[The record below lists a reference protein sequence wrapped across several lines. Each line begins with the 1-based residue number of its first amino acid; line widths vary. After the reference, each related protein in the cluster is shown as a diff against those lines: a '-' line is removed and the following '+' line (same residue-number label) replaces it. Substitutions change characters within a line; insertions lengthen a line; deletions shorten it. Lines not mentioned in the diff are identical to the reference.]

1 MSKIILR
8 SSCNDY
14 QFFSADKDGRTN
26 MASPSLV
33 QFIYRLVRENAE
45 FDADG
50 AHLFT
55 SSLDQIDRQ
64 IFLSHLIE
72 ADDYYNYCESPSLLK
87 TAITE
92 YEPEMQRLICEYQ
105 DDVWHSDMQ
114 QSGLNPYR
122 HSDNGE
128 IEYRL

>member
-1 MSKIILR
+1 
-8 SSCNDY
+8 
-14 QFFSADKDGRTN
+14 
-26 MASPSLV
+26 MAL
-33 QFIYRLVRENAE
+33 
-45 FDADG
+45 
-50 AHLFT
+50 
-55 SSLDQIDRQ
+55 
-64 IFLSHLIE
+64 IFLLLVWIKSTAKYSFPHLIE